1 MEHIDIDHIAGLCR
15 IDLADEERK
24 TIAGQLDTMLAYM
37 AQIKA
42 VDVEGIEPML
52 HASAI
57 HSVLRDDQPGES
69 FPVETA
75 LLNAPEQKNNQILVP
90 RIVE

>member
-1 MEHIDIDHIAGLCR
+1 MEHMDVDHVAELCR
-15 IDLADEERK
+15 IALASEERK
-24 TIAGQLDTMLAYM
+24 TIAEQLNTMLTYM
-37 AQIKA
+37 AQIQA

-57 HSVLRDDQPGES
+57 HSILRDDQPGES
-69 FPVETA
+69 FSVETA

>member
-1 MEHIDIDHIAGLCR
+1 MEHIDIDPIANLCR
-15 IDLADEERK
+15 IALTDEERR
-24 TIAGQLDTMLAYM
+24 TIAEQLDTMLAYM

-57 HSVLRDDQPGES
+57 HSILRDDQPGES
-69 FPVETA
+69 FPAETA

>member
-1 MEHIDIDHIAGLCR
+1 MDHIDLDSIAGLCR

-24 TIAGQLDTMLAYM
+24 TIAEQLDTMLTYM
-37 AQIKA
+37 AQIKV

-57 HSVLRDDQPGES
+57 HSILRDDQPGES
-69 FPVETA
+69 FSTETA

>member
-1 MEHIDIDHIAGLCR
+1 MEHIDINRIAGLCR
-15 IDLADEERK
+15 IALGDGERQILAQ
-24 TIAGQLDTMLAYM
+24 QLDTMLAHM
-37 AQIKA
+37 EQIEA

-57 HSVLRDDQPGES
+57 HSVLRADQPEES
-69 FPVETA
+69 FSVETA
-75 LLNAPEQKNNQILVP
+75 LMNAPEQKNNQILVP